1 MLRADSHLISTL
13 LELAYQGADL
23 VEISKFVSKECRAER
38 VFISYDDGAH
48 VHIERYSAISQDPIT
63 APVLSDM
70 RSELSTSYLESL
82 STPLW
87 VSDIERTRLP
97 EGNLIALKQA
107 GVRSTCLIDLRT
119 SKQRFGW
126 LELHFCSTFHR
137 FIATEQLALL
147 ALRDALSAVLQQR
160 IKIDSQQ
167 ETQRQNQELAAL
179 EKLGEVEVLGAVSD
193 VELLEAPKIDEA
205 KIEETSSDIQAFA
218 RLLEF
223 SSGLM
228 IRTDS
233 NFQITEINGDPQSFM
248 GLEISEMMGK
258 SFEVFENKLFERDL
272 NKLQRRLPKL
282 IRQPA
287 EFVQK
292 VRFYRS
298 QRGLNPKDLK
308 EQGEVRSL
316 IVRGVPKYVLNK
328 SQTFRVLSGWLILC
342 LDVSEQQ
349 RIKRQ
354 LISQGKRIEALY
366 EVSRAIQTSLE
377 PSTVMFR
384 ALKALLAATSGECGL
399 GFSYDSASEALSLV
413 ASHGLSDKYLSEIEA
428 KVNQRS
434 LVRSAVEMRE
444 AMLVPDI
451 QQDLRAV
458 VKMAHEEGLHGTI
471 VTPLIVETRVVGAIV
486 LFSRRV
492 AHFSQEDFE
501 LTKAASNQIA
511 LAAQQAALYE
521 SERKQANSFAAL
533 YRLSHEL
540 ARRSSV
546 EEISEQAFSILNEEL
561 ALRRIWLG
569 VLSDKS
575 KVLIGLSGFG
585 PGLRG
590 QLVKRE
596 IEIQGSDTALARA
609 ITSKRPEVVYPET
622 REEISGLGRL
632 FERLE
637 LSTYVIVPMVTLG
650 QVVGVLVLEPI
661 AAQGFFSPAKLS
673 LLSSMANEIAVI
685 LLARRFEAKVAES
698 DKMRM
703 AGLLASGVAHNFNNI
718 LQALLGQASLIALQL
733 PPHSPLQNSVSLM
746 REAASKG
753 ADLVRQLL
761 SYAQQGPQTI
771 LSISVAE
778 LLQQSLELYRS
789 VLGSGIKLETNF
801 GTDSGSLDLNFANLG
816 RVKADYGQ
824 LQQVITNIL
833 INSREAIKRSDG
845 RVKISVSK
853 QLVMAVEIH
862 PDLSPGQYL
871 KIEIADNGIGMDSE
885 QLSRCF
891 EPFFTTK
898 SVDVVTGIGISG
910 SGLGLSSAYAIV
922 RQHAGVITVESEI
935 DKGSKFSIYLPLEQL
950 SNPVQVSGS
959 DIKKAESSLV
969 TPPQVDRLG
978 VELVSGEKVTVMD
991 TNSKT
996 FNSDEERERNGAA
1009 QLMTDID
1016 NKGQGVF
1023 LSDVLNDLGAEKK
1036 ATDIKRDENKP

>member
-1 MLRADSHLISTL
+1 MLSVDSHLISTL

-23 VEISKFVSKECRAER
+23 VEISKLIAQECRAER
-38 VFISYDDGAH
+38 VFICYDDGAH
-48 VHIERYSAISQDPIT
+48 IHIERYSAISQDPIT

-70 RSELSTSYLESL
+70 RSELSASYLESL
-82 STPLW
+82 SAPLW

-97 EGNLIALKQA
+97 EGNLISLKQA

-137 FIATEQLALL
+137 FVATEQLTLL
-147 ALRDALSAVLQQR
+147 ALRDALSAVLQHR
-160 IKIDSQQ
+160 IKIDTQEQTQQ
-167 ETQRQNQELAAL
+167 ATQQQNQELAEQQAL
-179 EKLGEVEVLGAVSD
+179 DEVETFSAESD
-193 VELLEAPKIDEA
+193 VELVETPKIDEA
-205 KIEETSSDIQAFA
+205 SADNKAFA

-233 NFQITEINGDPQSFM
+233 NFQITEINGDSQSFM
-248 GLEISEMMGK
+248 GLEVSEMLGK
-258 SFEVFENKLFERDL
+258 SFEAFENKLFERDL

-282 IRQPA
+282 IAQPA

-298 QRGLNPKDLK
+298 QTDLNRKDVK
-308 EQGEVRSL
+308 EEAEVRSL

-399 GFSYDSASEALSLV
+399 GFSYDSASETLSLV
-413 ASHGLSDKYLSEIEA
+413 ASHGLSDRYVSEVEA

-451 QQDLRAV
+451 QQDVRAV

-471 VTPLIVETRVVGAIV
+471 VTPLIVDARVVGAIV

-569 VLSDKS
+569 VLSDKA

-590 QLVKRE
+590 QLVKSE
-596 IEIQGSDTALARA
+596 IEIERADTALARA
-609 ITSKRPEVVYPET
+609 IASKRPEVVHPET
-622 REEISGLGRL
+622 RDELSGLGRL

-761 SYAQQGPQTI
+761 SYAQQGPQTM

-789 VLGSGIKLETNF
+789 VLGTGIKLETNF
-801 GTDSGSLDLNFANLG
+801 GSGSADSGFANLG

-824 LQQVITNIL
+824 LQQVITNLL

-845 RVKISVSK
+845 TVKISVSK

-871 KIEIADNGIGMDSE
+871 KIEISDNGIGMDSE

-935 DKGSKFSIYLPLEQL
+935 GKGSNFSIYLPLEQL
-950 SNPVQVSGS
+950 SDAVPASRT
-959 DIKKAESSLV
+959 ESTLV
-969 TPPQVDRLG
+969 TPTQVDRLG
-978 VELVSGEKVTVMD
+978 VKRISSDVVTSEAP
-991 TNSKT
+991 NSKKV
-996 FNSDEERERNGAA
+996 NSEGRELNGAA
-1009 QLMTDID
+1009 QPIAVSI
-1016 NKGQGVF
+1016 NKENVSF
-1023 LSDVLNDLGAEKK
+1023 SSDALNELGNEKK
-1036 ATDIKRDENKP
+1036 AADLKSGETKS